1 MGQGKMTVT
10 DDELVELMTERGD
23 AAYVTSEI
31 AEMTGMSKEGVRGRL
46 EALAEERRI
55 GFKKPNN
62 RLVLW
67 WPDENQGREAFS
79 A

>member
-31 AEMTGMSKEGVRGRL
+31 AEMTGMSKEGTLTGHIQRL
-46 EALAEERRI
+46 
-55 GFKKPNN
+55 GNF
-62 RLVLW
+62 
-67 WPDENQGREAFS
+67 
-79 A
+79 

>member
-10 DDELVELMTERGD
+10 DDELVRMLTERGD

-31 AEMTGMSKEGVRGRL
+31 AEMCDMTNEGVRGRL
-46 EALAEERRI
+46 EELAREGRI
-55 GFKKPNN
+55 GYKKPNN

-67 WPDENQGREAFS
+67 WPAENQGREAFS